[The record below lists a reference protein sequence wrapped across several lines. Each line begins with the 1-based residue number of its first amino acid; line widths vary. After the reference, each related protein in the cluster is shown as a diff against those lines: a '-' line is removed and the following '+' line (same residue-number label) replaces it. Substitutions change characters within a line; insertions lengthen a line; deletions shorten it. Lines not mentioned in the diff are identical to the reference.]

1 VKEVVNQLYRGGNR
15 TVYGIIDWDLLNHG
29 NERVKVLGKGNRYSI
44 ENYIFDPLLLTAF
57 LLRDKCID
65 RSVVGLND
73 NETYIHLPTFDNARL
88 QLVAN
93 FILDKV
99 RAYVRPQTEENNQPC
114 EYISGQII
122 NLPEWFLQIQ
132 GHHLEDTL
140 KEIFRELKRFR
151 QEGELKR
158 EILLKVV
165 DDIPQLL
172 SKDFISLFLTIQNLT
187 QV

>member
-1 VKEVVNQLYRGGNR
+1 MLRPFSVR
-15 TVYGIIDWDLLNHG
+15 
-29 NERVKVLGKGNRYSI
+29 RVTEEG
-44 ENYIFDPLLLTAF
+44 YIFDPLLLTDF
-57 LLRDKCID
+57 LLREKWID

-73 NETYIHLPTFDNARL
+73 NETYIHLPNFGNTRL
-88 QLVAN
+88 QIVAN
-93 FILDKV
+93 FIVDKV
-99 RAYVRPQTEENNQPC
+99 RAYAKPQTEGNKQPC

-122 NLPEWFLQIQ
+122 SLPEWFLQIQ
-132 GHHLEDTL
+132 GHYLEDTL
-140 KEIFRELKRFR
+140 KGIFQKLNRFQ

-172 SKDFISLFLTIQNLT
+172 SKDFVSLFLTIHNLT

>member
-1 VKEVVNQLYRGGNR
+1 VKEVVNQLCWGGNR
-15 TVYGIIDWDLLNHG
+15 TVYGIIDWDLKNHG

-57 LLRDKCID
+57 LLREKWIE
-65 RSVVGLND
+65 RSVVGIND
-73 NETYIHLPTFDNARL
+73 NETYIHFPTFDNTRL

-99 RAYVRPQTEENNQPC
+99 RAYAPPQAEGNKQQC

-140 KEIFRELKRFR
+140 KEIFPELKRFR
-151 QEGELKR
+151 QEGQLKR

-172 SKDFISLFLTIQNLT
+172 SKDFISLFLTIQNYT